1 MLAARG
7 FLTWRNQHCVCWRSR
22 ACPRRSES
30 AWLAQLDLHAPRCG
44 RRLRA
49 ELDEILKRA
58 NGVEERRNKVTHS
71 QWGQPARKRKWPEP
85 PCKAGPDRRSPNQ
98 TTPTRQLRSIQPVAH
113 LGFLA
118 DQLRRQFVGTVGH
131 EIATAGG
138 RCHPLAESSLTEDA
152 QASPTSDDLR
162 SSSSRPP

>member
-7 FLTWRNQHCVCWRSR
+7 LLTWRNQHCICCRSR

-71 QWGQPARKRKWPEP
+71 QWDQPARKRKWPEP

-98 TTPTRQLRSIQPVAH
+98 TTPTRQFRSIQPVAH

-118 DQLRRQFVGTVGH
+118 DQLRRAICRYSWPRNSHGWGPLPS
-131 EIATAGG
+131 AGRILSYRG
-138 RCHPLAESSLTEDA
+138 GAGI
-152 QASPTSDDLR
+152 
-162 SSSSRPP
+162 